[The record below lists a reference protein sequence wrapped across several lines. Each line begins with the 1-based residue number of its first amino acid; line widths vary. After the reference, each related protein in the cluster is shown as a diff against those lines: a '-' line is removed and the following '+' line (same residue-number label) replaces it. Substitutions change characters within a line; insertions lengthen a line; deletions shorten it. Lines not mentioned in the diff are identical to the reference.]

1 MYRSMTRRKAVRIL
15 LFERARLV
23 GGPRAVR
30 CAIIDLS
37 AVGALLTLTA
47 TVPQAPLRLEFEL
60 GGERL
65 KLEVEVKRAAEGK
78 QVAVAFVDPPVDRLH
93 RLIAVE
99 QRQALAKGRINV
111 YERRTQRRGASPRGE
126 LPLDEPD
133 DTAG

>member
-30 CAIIDLS
+30 CAVIDLS
-37 AVGALLTLTA
+37 AVGALPTLA
-47 TVPQAPLRLEFEL
+47 AAVPQEPLRLEFEL
-60 GGERL
+60 GGEGL
-65 KLEVEVKRAAEGK
+65 KLEVEVKRVAEGK
-78 QVAVAFVDPPVDRLH
+78 QVAVAFAEPPVERLH

-111 YERRTQRRGASPRGE
+111 YERRTPRRGAGPRGGV
-126 LPLDEPD
+126 PLDEPD